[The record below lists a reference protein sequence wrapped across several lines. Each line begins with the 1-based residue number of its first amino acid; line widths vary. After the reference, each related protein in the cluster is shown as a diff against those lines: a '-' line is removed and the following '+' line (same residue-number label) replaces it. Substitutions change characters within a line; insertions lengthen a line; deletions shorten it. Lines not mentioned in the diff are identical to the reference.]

1 MGLTM
6 DIEEVESNARKGLM
20 ELIRSSESP
29 NAKLKAEAERKLV
42 EYIQLLD
49 PEDIEFA
56 ALRFGLA
63 NGHPWTHEELSA
75 ETGVSVELIAATE
88 ARILECMS
96 DRKKGFL
103 WPKVG

>member
-1 MGLTM
+1 M
-6 DIEEVESNARKGLM
+6 DIEEVEANARQGLL
-20 ELIRSSESP
+20 ELIRSSDSK
-29 NAKLKAEAERKLV
+29 NATLKAEAERKLV

-49 PEDIEFA
+49 EEDVEFA

-63 NGHPWTHEELSA
+63 NGHPWSHEELAA
-75 ETGVSVELIAATE
+75 ETGVSLEVVAATE
-88 ARILECMS
+88 KRILECMS